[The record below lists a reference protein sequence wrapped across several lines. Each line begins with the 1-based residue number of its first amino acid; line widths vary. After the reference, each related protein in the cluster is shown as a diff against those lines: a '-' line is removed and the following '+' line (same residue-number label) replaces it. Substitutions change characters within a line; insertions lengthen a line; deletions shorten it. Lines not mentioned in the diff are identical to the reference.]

1 MVLPLN
7 KTGRVDVN
15 QPLVAGHK
23 GPVLDI
29 AWCPFNDNIIASASD
44 DAVVRVWQIPNL
56 GLVRPLVDPVV
67 ELPGHERRVGQI
79 LWHPSA
85 NNVLLSVGADC
96 KIIIWNVG
104 TGEIL
109 SCIDHPDMVFSC
121 CWNWDGSRIV
131 TTCKDRKIRVYN
143 PRSGEIEVEDFGHE
157 GAKPQKAI
165 YLRDGLIFTTGFS
178 RMSERQY
185 ALRVESE
192 LAQPVVLEELDT
204 SNGTLQPFYDPD
216 VNLLYL
222 AAKGDSNI
230 RYFEVTDEPPFVHYI
245 STYQSSEPQ
254 RGMCAMPKRGCDVH
268 QCEIARFYKLHSKG
282 LCEVISFTVP
292 RKSDLFQ
299 QDLYPE
305 TPGDTPAIS
314 AEEWAEGKDA
324 DPVLINL
331 KEGYTAS
338 TKQDFAVT
346 RKPNILNKMPE
357 KQAASAKTS
366 EHSVSSAVSD
376 SKLEELLEEIKK
388 LKSVVVKHEKRIKE
402 LESRLEVAKQ
412 DASAIERPSTP
423 PTPPPGEQKQSN
435 NHEEDGTKTACTVHK
450 SETTSSLYYPPP
462 RGIPCKA
469 PLQSVVKTDN
479 VPYGDHCRGGGSGKV
494 MLFLHSMNRAWNN
507 FVSRPLVRSRERG
520 TKSQQSLHEG
530 TS

>member
-1 MVLPLN
+1 MAHRSIVRTSKFRHVFGQALKREQCYDNIRITKQSWDSNFCAVNPKFLAIIIEAAGGGAFMVLPLN

-15 QPLVAGHK
+15 HPLVAGHK

-44 DAVVRVWQIPNL
+44 DAVVRVWQIPNF

-67 ELPGHERRVGQI
+67 ELPGHERRVGQV

-109 SCIDHPDMVFSC
+109 SCIDHPDIVFSC

-143 PRSGEIEVEDFGHE
+143 PRSGDIEAVRVSSCIFFFCWAADTSL
-157 GAKPQKAI
+157 
-165 YLRDGLIFTTGFS
+165 YL
-178 RMSERQY
+178 MQ
-185 ALRVESE
+185 SE

-204 SNGTLQPFYDPD
+204 SNGVLQPFYDPD

-245 STYQSSEPQ
+245 NTYQSSEPQ

-268 QCEIARFYKLHSKG
+268 QCEIARRVFRFYKLHSKG

-324 DPVLINL
+324 DPILINL

-338 TKQDFAVT
+338 TKQDFSMT
-346 RKPNILNKMPE
+346 KKPNILNKMPE
-357 KQAASAKTS
+357 RPVAQKGS
-366 EHSVSSAVSD
+366 EQSVSSAVSD
-376 SKLEELLEEIKK
+376 AKLDELLDEIRK

-402 LESRLEVAKQ
+402 LESRLEGSKEDTSV
-412 DASAIERPSTP
+412 DRPSTP
-423 PTPPPGEQKQSN
+423 PTPPPSDQKQSN
-435 NHEEDGTKTACTVHK
+435 NNHEVGV
-450 SETTSSLYYPPP
+450 
-462 RGIPCKA
+462 
-469 PLQSVVKTDN
+469 
-479 VPYGDHCRGGGSGKV
+479 
-494 MLFLHSMNRAWNN
+494 
-507 FVSRPLVRSRERG
+507 
-520 TKSQQSLHEG
+520 
-530 TS
+530 